1 MIVKSLSV
9 FFPAYN
15 EGENIKK
22 TVLDVKKVLDGLN
35 LKDYEIIVVN
45 DGSKDNTAEVVTN
58 LTKQDKRIRLVGH
71 SSNKGY
77 GDALKTGFSSSKY
90 SWVAFMDSDGQF
102 DFSEITKFLEKAD
115 QADLILGYRLTR
127 ADTILRKVF
136 TWGWKTLAEIFLGL
150 QVRDYSCGFKMIKR
164 EVFDSIQPLHAKE
177 KVTQIEMLVKAQ
189 RKGFKFAEVG
199 VHHYPRKFGLATG
212 ANFYVVLR
220 SFRDFMK
227 FWLELNFNKQ
237 KA

>member
-22 TVLDVKKVLDGLN
+22 TILDVKKVLDGLE

-45 DGSKDNTAEVVTN
+45 DGSKDNTAATVAELEQT
-58 LTKQDKRIRLVGH
+58 DKRIRLINHRV
-71 SSNKGY
+71 NKGY
-77 GDALKTGFSSSKY
+77 GDALKTGFVSSRY
-90 SWVAFMDSDGQF
+90 PWVAFMDSDGQF

-127 ADTILRKVF
+127 ADPFLRKVF

-150 QVRDYSCGFKMIKR
+150 HVKDYSCGFKMIKR
-164 EVFDSIQPLHAKE
+164 EVFDSIQPLIAKE
-177 KVTQIEMLVKAQ
+177 KVTQIEMLVKAK
-189 RKGFKFAEVG
+189 RKGYRFAEVG
-199 VHHYPRKFGLATG
+199 VHHYPRKFGIATG
-212 ANFYVVLR
+212 ANLYVVLR

-227 FWLELNFNKQ
+227 FWLELNFK
-237 KA
+237 